1 MDEFFE
7 SVIDPI
13 AILKQA
19 DGLTT
24 IIADVSPSTLSP
36 SDGVARHQKPIGQA
50 RIYNE
55 DCEIIAGA

>member
-24 IIADVSPSTLSP
+24 IIADTFSTHF
-36 SDGVARHQKPIGQA
+36 VAG
-50 RIYNE
+50 
-55 DCEIIAGA
+55 